1 MTSRC
6 TSSHLARNHQGLL
19 SEPEL
24 ARQRANDHLWLRKH
38 RDDESSTLVRKMSR
52 PISRPTARIYQSVQV
67 LRDAVFDGLSNGM
80 LGSWPRCLYRG
91 QKFGQGRFSQKT
103 SFLCSDSSTLP
114 RQTADGDISAH
125 SENLMVD
132 PGAQRCSR
140 RRAFQRYAW
149 LLATVPVSRAKIRT
163 SWCLK

>member
-52 PISRPTARIYQSVQV
+52 PISRLQRESMSRFRSSKTQLSMGFLTVCLDLGHGACIEGKNSVKV
-67 LRDAVFDGLSNGM
+67 HFAALTL
-80 LGSWPRCLYRG
+80 
-91 QKFGQGRFSQKT
+91 T
-103 SFLCSDSSTLP
+103 IDSSTLP

-125 SENLMVD
+125 SENLSVVSG
-132 PGAQRCSR
+132 PQRQS
-140 RRAFQRYAW
+140 F
-149 LLATVPVSRAKIRT
+149 
-163 SWCLK
+163 